1 MARSS
6 TNSSADTVTD
16 VLSFD
21 WILSLL
27 RWPWLAAALL
37 IVWLNPE
44 LLPQTLPYVYVVIG
58 IRAMLNLAQMAALYL
73 RWHPKWVRHLGIALD
88 TCIVIALL
96 VITGGW
102 RSPMFP
108 VAIFP
113 VLAAS
118 LSLGIEG
125 GLMIAVPIVLVY
137 GGSAALAW
145 EPNSLE
151 TLYPAGLNILL
162 LLGAAC
168 VTGLLQQR
176 QESQAGEPVSEEL
189 ETLCRAN
196 QRAGVIRE
204 MATTLSATLDYT
216 RVLRTMLDL
225 SLIALNE
232 EGQLDV
238 SPVGLVMLFEREE
251 NFEELR
257 VYAGRNIPRIDENQ
271 VVSGRSGLI
280 ARAVYTTEPS
290 ITEEAS
296 SDPVLSQLSCMRDAQ
311 SAVCVPLRAGFDIFG
326 VLVLA
331 SPEPGCFHAEYG
343 ELLSTFCHQASL
355 ALKNA
360 QLFQELQREQRRI
373 LEKEAESRQKL
384 ARELHDG
391 PTQTISAIAMR
402 LNFAR
407 MMTEKN
413 QPRQKIVEEIQQIE
427 DLARNTTQE
436 VRTMLFTLHPV
447 VLETR
452 GLVAAL
458 RQYADRLQKTDALNV
473 QVEASGY
480 SGQLGKEAE
489 GVVFSIVEE
498 AVGNARK
505 HANASLIAVHLAVDK
520 RVFSVEIRDDGVGFD
535 AQAARGRRE
544 AGHMGLLNMEDRA
557 QHLGGQSSIESQPG
571 AGTTVR
577 VDIPLRQ
584 RSADRRGADN

>member
-1 MARSS
+1 MTRSS

-21 WILSLL
+21 WTLSLL
-27 RWPWLAAALL
+27 RWPWLAVALL

-44 LLPQTLPYVYVVIG
+44 PLPQTLPYVYFVIG
-58 IRAMLNLAQMAALYL
+58 IGAMLNLAHMIALYL
-73 RWHPKWVRHLGIALD
+73 QWHPKWVRLLGIALD
-88 TCIVIALL
+88 TGIVIALL
-96 VITGGW
+96 VMTGGW
-102 RSPMFP
+102 RSPMLP

-118 LSLGIEG
+118 LCLGIEG
-125 GLMIAVPIVLVY
+125 GLMTAVPIVLVY

-145 EPNSLE
+145 TPNSLE
-151 TLYPAGLNILL
+151 TLYPVGLNILL
-162 LLGAAC
+162 LLGVAC
-168 VTGLLQQR
+168 VAGLLPQR

-189 ETLCRAN
+189 ETLRRAN
-196 QRAGVIRE
+196 QRAKVIRE

-257 VYAGRNIPRIDENQ
+257 VYAGRNIPRHDENR

-280 ARAVYTTEPS
+280 ARAVNTAELL

-296 SDPVLSQLSCMRDAQ
+296 SDPVLSQLSCMRDAR

-326 VLVLA
+326 VVVLA
-331 SPEPGCFHAEYG
+331 SPEHGCFHAEYG

-360 QLFQELQREQRRI
+360 LLYQELQREQRRI

-391 PTQTISAIAMR
+391 PAQTISAIAMR

-413 QPRQKIVEEIQQIE
+413 QPRQKIAEEIQQIE
-427 DLARNTTQE
+427 ELSRKTTQQ
-436 VRTMLFTLHPV
+436 VRTMLFTLRPV

-452 GLVAAL
+452 GLVAGL
-458 RQYADRLQKTDALNV
+458 RQYAERLRKTDTLNV
-473 QVEASGY
+473 QVEAGGY
-480 SGQLGKEAE
+480 GGQLGKEAE

-505 HANASLIAVHLAVDK
+505 HANANLIAVHLAVAK
-520 RVFSVEIRDDGVGFD
+520 GIFSVEIRDDGAGFD
-535 AQAARGRRE
+535 AQGARGRPE

-557 QHLGGQSSIESQPG
+557 QYLGGQFSIESQPG

-584 RSADRRGADN
+584 RSADRGGVDN

>member
-44 LLPQTLPYVYVVIG
+44 PLPQTLPYVYFVIG
-58 IRAMLNLAQMAALYL
+58 IGAMLNLAQMAALYL
-73 RWHPKWVRHLGIALD
+73 QWHPKWMRLLGIALD
-88 TCIVIALL
+88 TGIVIALL

-102 RSPMFP
+102 RSPMLLM
-108 VAIFP
+108 ALFP

-118 LSLGIEG
+118 LWLGIGG
-125 GLMIAVPIVLVY
+125 GLVTAVPIVLVY

-151 TLYPAGLNILL
+151 TLYPVGLNILL

-176 QESQAGEPVSEEL
+176 QEGQAGEPVSEEL
-189 ETLCRAN
+189 ETLRRAN
-196 QRAGVIRE
+196 QRARVIRE

-238 SPVGLVMLFEREE
+238 SPVGLVMLFESEG
-251 NFEELR
+251 NYEELR
-257 VYAGRNIPRIDENQ
+257 VHTGRNIPRNDENQ

-280 ARAVYTTEPS
+280 ARAVYTAEPS

-296 SDPVLSQLSCMRDAQ
+296 SDPVLSQLSCMRDAR

-331 SPEPGCFHAEYG
+331 SPEPDCFHAEYG

-360 QLFQELQREQRRI
+360 QLYRELQREQRRI

-413 QPRQKIVEEIQQIE
+413 QPRQEIAGEIQQIE
-427 DLARNTTQE
+427 ELARKTAEE
-436 VRTMLFTLHPV
+436 VRTMLFTLRPV

-458 RQYADRLQKTDALNV
+458 RQYADRLRKTDTLNV
-473 QVEASGY
+473 QVEVSGY

-505 HANASLIAVHLAVDK
+505 HANASLIAVHLAVEK

-535 AQAARGRRE
+535 AQAAQGRRE
-544 AGHMGLLNMEDRA
+544 AGHLGLLNMEDRA
-557 QHLGGQSSIESQPG
+557 QYLGGQFSIECQPG

-584 RSADRRGADN
+584 RSADRRGVDN

>member
-1 MARSS
+1 MARLS

-16 VLSFD
+16 DLSFD

-27 RWPWLAAALL
+27 RWPWLAAAFL

-44 LLPQTLPYVYVVIG
+44 PLSQTLPDVYLVIG
-58 IRAMLNLAQMAALYL
+58 IGAMLNLVQMAALYL
-73 RWHPKWVRHLGIALD
+73 RWYPKWVRHLGIALD
-88 TCIVIALL
+88 TGIVVALL

-102 RSPMFP
+102 RSPMLP
-108 VAIFP
+108 VTLFP

-118 LSLGIEG
+118 SCLGIEG
-125 GLMIAVPIVLVY
+125 GLMTAVPIVLVY

-145 EPNSLE
+145 KPNSLE
-151 TLYPAGLNILL
+151 TLYPVGLNILV

-168 VTGLLQQR
+168 VTGLLHRR
-176 QESQAGEPVSEEL
+176 QESQVAEPVSEEL
-189 ETLCRAN
+189 ETLRRAN
-196 QRAGVIRE
+196 QRARVVRE

-216 RVLRTMLDL
+216 RVLRTVLDL

-232 EGQLDV
+232 EGELDI
-238 SPVGLVMLFEREE
+238 SPVGLAMLFEREG

-257 VYAGRNIPRIDENQ
+257 VYAGRNIPRNDENQ
-271 VVSGRSGLI
+271 VVSGRSELI
-280 ARAVYTTEPS
+280 ARAVHTAEAS

-296 SDPVLSQLSCMRDAQ
+296 SDPVLSQLSCMRDAR

-326 VLVLA
+326 VVVLA
-331 SPEPGCFHAEYG
+331 SPEPGLFHAEYG

-360 QLFQELQREQRRI
+360 QLYQELQREQRRI

-413 QPRQKIVEEIQQIE
+413 QPREKIAEEIQQIE
-427 DLARNTTQE
+427 ELARKTTQE

-458 RQYADRLQKTDALNV
+458 RQYADRLRETDTLNV

-480 SGQLGKEAE
+480 SGQLGKQAE

-498 AVGNARK
+498 ALGNARK
-505 HANASLIAVHLAVDK
+505 HANAGVIGLRLGVDK

-535 AQAARGRRE
+535 AQSARGRRE
-544 AGHMGLLNMEDRA
+544 VGHMGLLNMEDRA
-557 QHLGGQSSIESQPG
+557 QYLGGQFSIESQPG
-571 AGTTVR
+571 AGTSVR
-577 VDIPLRQ
+577 VDIPLQQ
-584 RSADRRGADN
+584 RSVDRPGVDN